1 MNAQPAATIAKIEGL
16 RLHVRGIVQGVGF
29 RPATLRL
36 ARDHH
41 VTGTVRNE
49 GTAVVIEAFGT
60 TDDLAAF
67 VDAVR
72 ALRRGGARVD
82 AMQAERLRE
91 FEAPH
96 GFSVVASQSAQPGL
110 GIAPDLATCPDCV
123 AETLDP
129 FSRRYRYP
137 FTACTDCGPR
147 LSVFERTPYDRN
159 NTTLADFPLC
169 IDCAGEY
176 ADIDDRRFHAEAVAC
191 HACGPK
197 ATLRRMD
204 GRAFAPDALSFL
216 DDVDAATSLIGKGET
231 VLVKGL
237 GGYQLACDATNEAAV
252 LKLREAKRREAK
264 PFALLA
270 KNLDMVGEYC
280 VVDVESAAA
289 LASPQAPIVL
299 LPRRD
304 DAPPLA
310 SGIAPGL
317 STLGVMLPNTPL
329 HHLLMRRRR
338 APVVLTSGNLS
349 DEPQAI
355 DAQQIQERLSHCAD
369 WVLDHDRRI
378 ARRVDD
384 SVGRVVAGEFRVMRR
399 ARGYAPA
406 PLLLPR
412 GFEAKT
418 QVLALGG
425 DLKNT
430 FALLRDGQCVLSQH
444 IGDLHDAECHADWK
458 RALADYLDYYDFEP
472 DLVACDL
479 HPQYASTQLAERDYA
494 SRRVSIG
501 HHHAHIAACLGEH
514 GWPRDGGKVL
524 GVALDGLGMGE
535 DGELWG
541 GEFLHCDYA
550 GCTRVGT
557 LKPVAL
563 IGGDLASREPWR
575 NTYAQ
580 IMAEMGWARFAM
592 NFAELELYRF
602 LEAKPRE
609 LLLAMIENRTN
620 APKASSAGRLFDAVA
635 AAIGICRERVAYEG
649 EAAMRMEAMIRD
661 EHLAEDG
668 ELDYPFQIP
677 RLGDAQ
683 GSRGKGLPY
692 IEPLAMWQALL
703 GDLVL
708 GTPPALIAARFH
720 RGFANAV
727 VTMASKFV
735 DELGYDTVALSG
747 GVFQNKVLAER
758 VVAGLHERGLRAL
771 LPRKLP
777 ANDGGLAFGQAL
789 VALARTH

>member
-1 MNAQPAATIAKIEGL
+1 MSPQPVAVANAEGL
-16 RLHVRGIVQGVGF
+16 RLNVRGIVQGVGF

-49 GTAVVIEAFGT
+49 GTAVVIEAFAA

-72 ALRRGGARVD
+72 SLRRGGARVD
-82 AMQAERLRE
+82 ALQTEPLPGAG
-91 FEAPH
+91 APAD
-96 GFSVVASQSAQPGL
+96 FRVVASTSAQPGL
-110 GIAPDLATCPDCV
+110 GIAPDLAACPDCV

-147 LSVFERTPYDRN
+147 LSVFVHTPYDRN
-159 NTTLADFPLC
+159 NTTLAAFPLC
-169 IDCAGEY
+169 KDCAKEY
-176 ADIDDRRFHAEAVAC
+176 ADIDDRRFHAEATAC
-191 HACGPK
+191 HACGPR

-204 GRAFAPDALSFL
+204 GKAFALDALSFL
-216 DDVDAATSLIGKGET
+216 DEVDAATSLLGKGET
-231 VLVKGL
+231 VVVKGL

-252 LKLREAKRREAK
+252 AKLRATKHREAK
-264 PFALLA
+264 PFALMV
-270 KNLDMVGEYC
+270 KDLDMLREYC
-280 VVDVESAAA
+280 VIDGESETA
-289 LASPQAPIVL
+289 LTSPQAPIVL

-338 APVVLTSGNLS
+338 APIVLTSGNLS

-355 DAQQIQERLSHCAD
+355 DAEQVASRLSHCAD
-369 WVLDHDRRI
+369 WVLDHNRPI

-384 SVGRVVAGEFRVMRR
+384 SVGRVVAGGFRVMRR

-412 GFEAKT
+412 GFDART

-444 IGDLHDAECHADWK
+444 IGDLHDAACHADWE
-458 RALADYLDYYDFEP
+458 RALADYLGYYDFEP

-479 HPQYASTQLAERDYA
+479 HPQYASTQLAERRYA
-494 SRRVSIG
+494 SRRVSVG

-524 GVALDGLGMGE
+524 GIALDGLGMGE

-550 GCTRVGT
+550 ECTRVGT

-575 NTYAQ
+575 NTYAH

-592 NFAELELYRF
+592 NFSGLELCRF
-602 LEAKPRE
+602 LESRPRD
-609 LLLAMIENRTN
+609 LLSAMIGNRAN
-620 APKASSAGRLFDAVA
+620 APLASSAGRLFDAVA

-649 EAAMRMEAMIRD
+649 EAAIRMEATIRD

-677 RLGDAQ
+677 RLDK
-683 GSRGKGLPY
+683 GKGLPY

-703 GDLVL
+703 GDMVL
-708 GTPPALIAARFH
+708 GTPAALMAARFH

-727 VTMASKFV
+727 AMMASKFV

-758 VVAGLHERGLRAL
+758 VVACLRERGLRAL
-771 LPRKLP
+771 LPGRLP

-789 VALARTH
+789 IALARNN

>member
-1 MNAQPAATIAKIEGL
+1 MNAQIAAAKVEGI
-16 RLHVRGIVQGVGF
+16 RLYVRGIVQGVGF

-36 ARDHH
+36 ARDHRI
-41 VTGTVRNE
+41 TGTVRNE
-49 GTAVVIEAFGT
+49 GTAVVIEAFGA

-72 ALRRGGARVD
+72 ELRRGGARVD
-82 AMQAERLRE
+82 ALDSERLSDA
-91 FEAPH
+91 EASDD
-96 GFSVVASQSAQPGL
+96 FSVVASTSAQPGL

-147 LSVFERTPYDRN
+147 LSVFVRTPYDRS

-169 IDCAGEY
+169 DDCAKEY
-176 ADIDDRRFHAEAVAC
+176 ANIDDRRFHAEATAC
-191 HACGPK
+191 YICGPRV
-197 ATLRRMD
+197 TLRRMD
-204 GRAFAPDALSFL
+204 GKTFALDALSFL
-216 DDVDAATSLIGKGET
+216 DDVDAVTSLIGKGET

-252 LKLREAKRREAK
+252 AKLREAKHREAK
-264 PFALLA
+264 PFALMA
-270 KNLDMVGEYC
+270 KNLDMVREYC
-280 VVDVESAAA
+280 IVDAESEAA

-304 DAPPLA
+304 DVPQLA
-310 SGIAPGL
+310 AGIAPGL

-355 DAQQIQERLSHCAD
+355 DATQADARLSHCAD
-369 WVLDHDRRI
+369 WVLDHNRPI

-384 SVGRVVAGEFRVMRR
+384 SVGRVVASEFRVMRR

-412 GFEAKT
+412 GFDAKT

-430 FALLRDGQCVLSQH
+430 FALLRDDQCVLSQH
-444 IGDLHDAECHADWK
+444 IGDLHDAECYADWK

-479 HPQYASTQLAERDYA
+479 HPQYASTQQAEREYA

-514 GWPRDGGKVL
+514 GWPREGGKVL

-550 GCTRVGT
+550 SATRIGT
-557 LKPVAL
+557 LKPVAM

-592 NFAELELYRF
+592 NFSELELYRF
-602 LEAKPRE
+602 LEAKPRD
-609 LLLAMIENRTN
+609 LLFAMIENRTN

-635 AAIGICRERVAYEG
+635 AAIDICRERVAYEG
-649 EAAMRMEAMIRD
+649 EAAIRMETMIRD

-677 RLGDAQ
+677 RLDK
-683 GSRGKGLPY
+683 GKGLPY

-703 GDLVL
+703 GDLML
-708 GTPPALIAARFH
+708 DTPQPLMAARFH

-727 VTMASKFV
+727 VMMASKFV

-747 GVFQNKVLAER
+747 GVFQNRVLAER

-789 VALARTH
+789 VALARTS